1 MGEGKSMTL
10 YEFSFQHPNVA
21 EIMWDYQD
29 CVDID
34 EAQQHAT
41 ARAKELNYNL
51 IDIKEAA

>member
-1 MGEGKSMTL
+1 MTL

-34 EAQQHAT
+34 EAQQYAT
-41 ARAKELNYNL
+41 NRAKELKYKC
-51 IDIKEAA
+51 IAIKEAA

>member
-1 MGEGKSMTL
+1 MTL